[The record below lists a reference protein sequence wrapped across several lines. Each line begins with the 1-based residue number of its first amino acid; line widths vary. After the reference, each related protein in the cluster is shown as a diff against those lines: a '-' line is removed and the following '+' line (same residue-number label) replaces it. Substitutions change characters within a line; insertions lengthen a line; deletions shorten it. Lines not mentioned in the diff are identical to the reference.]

1 MDEHVQKRQEIAEKW
16 REHKNSSDYL
26 MNFLEMSLGQ
36 AIAVL
41 LRVTGADWSVSD
53 DMHTRCSLCDRNKR
67 HLFNV

>member
-36 AIAVL
+36 AI
-41 LRVTGADWSVSD
+41 
-53 DMHTRCSLCDRNKR
+53 
-67 HLFNV
+67 